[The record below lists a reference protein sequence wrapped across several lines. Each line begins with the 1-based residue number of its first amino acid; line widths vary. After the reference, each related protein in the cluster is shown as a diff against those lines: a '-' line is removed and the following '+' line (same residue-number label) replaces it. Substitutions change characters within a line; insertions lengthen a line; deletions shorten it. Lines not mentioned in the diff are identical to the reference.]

1 MKKPFYII
9 LLLLSFVSCET
20 KKENHLSPEFEEVR
34 ALMQTDPETAL
45 LKLQNFKNSESQKLS
60 DSATQNLSNIEY
72 SIILAEALYKNYLP
86 QSNFDDVKA
95 IVNYIESEK
104 TPNSTLIIPDY
115 LRAKAHYYYAV
126 GLSER
131 DNIVDACEHY
141 LKALEVLSTHKPIQR
156 KDFDYE
162 KIKLISLIYTRL
174 GELFLDNTHIDL
186 ARTKFEYALKYI
198 ELLNN
203 NQSKAIIFKLIGN
216 TYRFHNNTDSAL
228 YYYNKS
234 LQTNSD
240 IFNKSDIEKCIA
252 LILFEKGEKDSAYTL
267 INNNIHK
274 IKNNIVQES
283 YYGTLGYMLFEDKVY
298 DSAIYYLNLSLKSQN
313 YYTQYLSATRLSA
326 IYDILKNSEK
336 KAYYDNITSQLS
348 IQNTHKSIEKTKIRD
363 VYDEYQERKNE
374 KETLKNKRELCI
386 IISMS
391 LVLAFIV
398 IILIRYKYKRT
409 NKELVDTLDSK
420 EKEISE
426 FNDKLRRKELQEAKT
441 NNKIDFEA
449 YYNSAICQKISNRKL
464 SDFTALSESELA
476 LLLEVANE
484 NLGNITKSLKCKYPK
499 LKKDDFY
506 YICLLLLNIEK
517 NKFQYLLGKNRKT
530 IWDRLNK
537 IKNIMNIGENE
548 DLYIFMK
555 NAVHS
560 TTV

>member
-1 MKKPFYII
+1 M
-9 LLLLSFVSCET
+9 LSFVSCET

-60 DSATQNLSNIEY
+60 DSATQNLGNIEY
-72 SIILAEALYKNYLP
+72 SILLAEALYKNYLP

-104 TPNSTLIIPDY
+104 TPNSTLLIPNY
-115 LRAKAHYYYAV
+115 LCAKAHYYHAV

-131 DNIVDACEHY
+131 NDVVESCEHY
-141 LKALEVLSTHKPIQR
+141 LKALEVLSEIKKP
-156 KDFDYE
+156 DYE
-162 KIKLISLIYTRL
+162 QTRFIFLTYTRL
-174 GELFLDNTHIDL
+174 GELFLNEQYCDI
-186 ARTKFEYALKYI
+186 AFVKFKHALKYAK
-198 ELLNN
+198 LLDNN
-203 NQSKAIIFKLIGN
+203 GYITNTLKFIGTTYNFKLQE
-216 TYRFHNNTDSAL
+216 DSAL
-228 YYYNKS
+228 FYFNEA
-234 LQTNSD
+234 LEINS
-240 IFNKSDIEKCIA
+240 NTLHKLDIEKCIA
-252 LILFEKGEKDSAYTL
+252 HILFKKGEKDSAYIL
-267 INNNIHK
+267 L
-274 IKNNIVQES
+274 KNNLDEIEDYGAKHS
-283 YYGTLGYMLFEDKVY
+283 YYTLLGEFYYHDNKY
-298 DSAIYYLNLSLKSQN
+298 DSAIYYLEQGFKGS
-313 YYTQYLSATRLSA
+313 YFYTKLNTTMRLSA
-326 IYDILKNSEK
+326 IYDSLNDYEK
-336 KAYYDNITSQLS
+336 KASYDNIISQLS
-348 IQNTHKSIEKTKIRD
+348 IKTINKNIDNAKLQN
-363 VYDEYQERKNE
+363 VYDKYKGRKDE
-374 KETLKNKRELCI
+374 KEILKNKRELYV
-386 IISMS
+386 IISVS
-391 LVLAFIV
+391 FVLAFII
-398 IILIRYKYKRT
+398 IILIRHRYER
-409 NKELVDTLDSK
+409 NHKELINTLDSK